1 MPSLLSIQ
9 AAANKIRGGKLSPGE
24 LLEKCLGRIQQFDD
38 RVHAWVMVDEQG
50 ARRQAER
57 AAEELRRGHDRGPL
71 HGIPLGIKDII
82 DVEGWPTE
90 AGSRL
95 CRGHVAKQDA
105 TLVTRLRQAG
115 AIILGKTV
123 TTEFA
128 SFDPPPTRNPWNL
141 DRTPGGSSSGSAA
154 AVALGMC
161 LGAIGSQTGGSITR
175 PASFCGVA
183 GCKPS
188 YGRVSLAGFVPLSF
202 HLDHPG
208 PIARSVDDLAI
219 LLQAIA
225 GPDEAD
231 PLSLIEPAGVYC
243 GVGVP
248 PANQAAG
255 SKPAPRLGLIE
266 SFFLDQAEEPV
277 RQVFLSAVEQ
287 LRGAGFEI
295 GTARLPASFNEVLA
309 MHRRIMAVDA
319 AEAHRQFF
327 PARRAEFGPRIA
339 ELLDEGVNTS
349 SVDYATALRHQVAF
363 RREIAKSFAGF
374 EALLTPAATSTA
386 PGRDTTGDPKF
397 NAPWSYCGLPT
408 VSIPCGLA
416 AGGMPVAA
424 QFIGRLLEEAALFSA
439 SARCEDVWK
448 FHETPSL
455 LGADD

>member
-1 MPSLLSIQ
+1 MSFLLCIQ
-9 AAANKIRGGKLSPGE
+9 SAADKIRGGE
-24 LLEKCLGRIQQFDD
+24 LTPAALVDLCLDRIGQFDG
-38 RVHAWVMVDEQG
+38 RVHAWVMVDGPG
-50 ARRQAER
+50 ALRQAER
-57 AAEELRRGHDRGPL
+57 AADELRRGHDRGPL
-71 HGIPLGIKDII
+71 HGIPVGIKDII

-95 CRGHVAKQDA
+95 CRGHVAKRDA

-188 YGRVSLAGFVPLSF
+188 YGRVSLAGIVPLSF

-208 PIARSVDDLAI
+208 PIGRTVDDLAI
-219 LLQAIA
+219 LLGAIA
-225 GPDEAD
+225 GPDDAD
-231 PLSLIEPAGVYC
+231 PLSLSEPAGNYR
-243 GVGVP
+243 GVGFQ
-248 PANQAAG
+248 PADQKTAG
-255 SKPAPRLGLIE
+255 QRPTPRLGLIE
-266 SFFLDQAEEPV
+266 PYFLEQAEEPV
-277 RQVFLSAVEQ
+277 RRVFLSAVEQ
-287 LRGAGFEI
+287 LRAAGVDVK
-295 GTARLPASFNEVLA
+295 TARLPASFDEVLI

-319 AEAHRQFF
+319 ADAHRQWF

-339 ELLDEGVNTS
+339 ELLDEGVTTS
-349 SVDYATALRHQVAF
+349 AIEYAAALRLQVAF
-363 RREIAKSFAGF
+363 RREMSTLFGDF
-374 EALLTPAATSTA
+374 DALLTPATTSTA
-386 PGRDTTGDPKF
+386 PARDTTGDPKF
-397 NAPWSYCGLPT
+397 NAPWSFCGLPT

-416 AGGMPVAA
+416 TDGMPVAA
-424 QFIGRLLEEAALFSA
+424 QFIGRSLDEAGLLAAA
-439 SARCEDVWK
+439 ARCEEMWK
-448 FHETPSL
+448 FETVPTL
-455 LGADD
+455 LR